1 MAEAVLSDAFP
12 FSPFGLI
19 HVRQRIALLRPIDPD
34 ATLDLSCR
42 VAEIRETDRGFEVD
56 FSLRA
61 DVAGTE
67 TWNGTTTLLS
77 RNKRAR
83 SGSRRDRGELTSWI
97 PEKEPFRSILIRV
110 PEDTG
115 RRYAAA
121 SGDWNPHHLY
131 PATARLVGYRRAIA
145 HGMWTFARTLAAI
158 EAERDFS
165 LPIEADTS
173 FKRPI
178 FLPAEIEIR
187 LMDERLVGS
196 GVHPVRFEVRD
207 AHNGEPHMAGSIRE

>member
-12 FSPFGLI
+12 FSPVGLI
-19 HVRQRIALLRPIDPD
+19 HVRQRIALLRPIDPA
-34 ATLDLSCR
+34 ATLDLSCGLT
-42 VAEIRETDRGFEVD
+42 EIRETDRGFEAD
-56 FSLRA
+56 FVMRA
-61 DVAGTE
+61 DVEGAE
-67 TWNGTTTLLS
+67 TWNGTTTVLS
-77 RNKRAR
+77 RNKGVR
-83 SGSRRDRGELTSWI
+83 SGSRRGRGESVPWI
-97 PEKEPFRSILIRV
+97 QEEEPFRSILVRV

-131 PATARLVGYRRAIA
+131 PATARLLGYKRAIA

-158 EAERDFS
+158 EAERNFS
-165 LPIEADTS
+165 LPIEADAS

-187 LMDERLVGS
+187 LQEEQSIGS
-196 GVHPVRFEVRD
+196 GARTVRFEVRT
-207 AHNGEPHMAGSIRE
+207 AHSGEPHMTGSIRG